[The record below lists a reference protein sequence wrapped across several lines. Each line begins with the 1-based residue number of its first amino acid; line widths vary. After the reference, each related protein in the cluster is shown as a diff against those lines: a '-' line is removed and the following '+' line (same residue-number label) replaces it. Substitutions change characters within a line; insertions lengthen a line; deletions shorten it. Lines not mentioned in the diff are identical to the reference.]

1 MMKRTLLVS
10 AVSTIL
16 LAGCG
21 GGGGSSNQLSTAI
34 ETPVDA
40 PDCAT
45 GFVCD
50 TLVVPTNYLNDDGST
65 VEVFYA
71 IHKATDEAN
80 RIGTL
85 FVNFGGPGGEAHT
98 TLAWLVDSGQFDPKI
113 VEQFDLVALDPRGTG
128 QSAYAKELTQ
138 CATKLATDI
147 NACNAFNTTKAA
159 NISTNTLV
167 KDIDALRTHLGEEQ
181 ISFLGYSYGTRV
193 GSVYANTYP
202 ERVRALVLD
211 APMSPDLSNAAEFFK
226 DDAAGYELAAR
237 FRLESDARYQTLKDA
252 SYYLYQD
259 GVLQLNDGELT
270 LDTALG
276 ALYALRESSSYGY
289 WQHQKAGAFELL
301 DNGNT
306 QLLNSLVAS
315 TPWWQP
321 QNPADDAR
329 ASAMF
334 KAVLCADE
342 LSPLTNAEV
351 WAMETDFSTNAPVY
365 GPVTFHYNAF
375 MCADWPGVQ
384 DPVAPLTDMD
394 VKLQTPILIIGG
406 EYDTRTSYVWAE
418 AMAQS
423 FASLTR
429 FIRVENVV
437 EHGFSY
443 RGSDCID
450 DATTAYLLDPAA
462 AQDFLTCD
470 GGLMKRSRT
479 GGFKPHPVQQN
490 PRR

>member
-1 MMKRTLLVS
+1 MMKKALLVS
-10 AVSTIL
+10 AISSIL

-21 GGGGSSNQLSTAI
+21 GGGGGSNQLSTAI

-50 TLVVPTNYLNDDGST
+50 KLAVPTNYLNDDGST

-71 IHKATDEAN
+71 IHKATDETN

-85 FVNFGGPGGEAHT
+85 FVNFGGPGAEAHT

-113 VEQFDLVALDPRGTG
+113 VAQFDLVALDPRGSG
-128 QSAYAKELTQ
+128 QSAYAKDLTQ

-147 NACNAFNTTKAA
+147 NACNTFNATKAG
-159 NISTNTLV
+159 NISTNTFV
-167 KDIDALRTHLGEEQ
+167 KDIDALRAHLGEEQ

-193 GSVYANTYP
+193 GSVYADLFP

-211 APMSPDLSNAAEFFK
+211 APMSPDLSNAVELFK

-237 FRLESDARYQTLKDA
+237 FRLGTDSRYQTLKEA
-252 SYYLYQD
+252 SYYLSQD

-270 LDTALG
+270 LDTALN
-276 ALYALRESSSYGY
+276 ALYALRESTSYGY

-315 TPWWQP
+315 TPWQQS
-321 QNPADDAR
+321 QNPADEAR
-329 ASAMF
+329 ANAMF
-334 KAVLCADE
+334 KAVICADE
-342 LSPLTNAEV
+342 LTPLTTAEV
-351 WAMETDFSTNAPVY
+351 WAMESDFSASAPVY
-365 GPVTFHYNAF
+365 GPLTFYSLAH

-384 DPVAPLTDMD
+384 DAVTPIVNIEA
-394 VKLQTPILIIGG
+394 KLQQPVLIIGG
-406 EYDTRTSYVWAE
+406 QYDTRTPYVWAE
-418 AMAQS
+418 SMAQS

-450 DATTAYLLDPAA
+450 DATTAYLLDPNSAA
-462 AQDFLTCD
+462 EHLTCD
-470 GGLMKRSRT
+470 GGLMKRSQG

-490 PRR
+490 KYY